1 MDKTKGLSSYIKRQE
16 YRKALGLPEA
26 VSEEYIFLAQ
36 GEYNRNYVFR
46 HTDGRKLV
54 LRINLGSQL
63 GLDKQITYEYDTLQL
78 LSASKRTP
86 KPIYLDDSRKYIDY
100 GILVMEFLEGDMLD
114 YAKDLKLAAEILAD
128 IHSVELPAKH
138 HLIIPKDPEEEVLKE
153 AKGLLSV
160 YYNFELASDNTK
172 KRLEAIFT
180 KTEKLI
186 KSKDLRSSKATL
198 INTELNSSNFLV
210 SETEGYLVDWEKAI
224 HAEVAQ
230 DLAHFLAPTTTFWK
244 TDIILDK
251 RAMDEFLEDYIG
263 AVDKRFDTRYVIDR
277 TYRYIPINCLRGV
290 SWCSYAWVQY
300 QKADK
305 AILNESTRIKLD
317 AYLENEFLDMIYA
330 V

>member
-128 IHSVELPAKH
+128 IHSVELPEKH

-210 SETEGYLVDWEKAI
+210 SETGGYLVDWEKAI
-224 HAEVAQ
+224 YAEVSQ
-230 DLAHFLAPTTTFWK
+230 
-244 TDIILDK
+244 
-251 RAMDEFLEDYIG
+251 
-263 AVDKRFDTRYVIDR
+263 
-277 TYRYIPINCLRGV
+277 
-290 SWCSYAWVQY
+290 S
-300 QKADK
+300 
-305 AILNESTRIKLD
+305 
-317 AYLENEFLDMIYA
+317 
-330 V
+330 